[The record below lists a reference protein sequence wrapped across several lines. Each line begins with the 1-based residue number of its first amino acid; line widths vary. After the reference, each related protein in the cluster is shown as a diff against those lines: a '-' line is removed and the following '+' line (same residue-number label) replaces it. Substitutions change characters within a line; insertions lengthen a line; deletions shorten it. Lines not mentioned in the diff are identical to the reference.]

1 MVDSKKRVRRFF
13 NPVIL
18 TQSFVQYRNPEGYF
32 WLPTSRL
39 PFQFS
44 NLTLILLKN
53 PESRASNGGNPVSR
67 KTYWGPQQGSLICQN
82 LNTDDKRSSEER
94 ERERESDIRSSECGI
109 IVEKERDIYFYFIN
123 SPE

>member
-18 TQSFVQYRNPEGYF
+18 TQSFVQSRNPEGYF

-44 NLTLILLKN
+44 NLTPILLKN
-53 PESRASNGGNPVSR
+53 PESQASNRGNPVSR
-67 KTYWGPQQGSLICQN
+67 KTYWGPLQGSLICQN
-82 LNTDDKRSSEER
+82 LNTDAVRKENDI
-94 ERERESDIRSSECGI
+94 RESNKRSSECGI